1 MNHII
6 VTRFSVPRI
15 GDTDNVNRHRDR
27 EWLDRRLDLFSRFF
41 VPSVDRLDTPV
52 ILLCS
57 SDSASHVARKVDHL
71 SRVEVVVQDEWYGG
85 WSGSDDQIVTR
96 MDSDDAIH
104 RNWFDAVEQAPLE
117 AEVCCTRTFLRYDPV
132 RRRLCSYWRR
142 HPSPLVAF
150 RRGRNPF
157 AHDHATLENHYRV
170 HRVKGPYLMQ
180 VFHGGNVSTR
190 RPPWYRPRV
199 SLERLKD
206 FGIS

>member
-1 MNHII
+1 MAHII
-6 VTRFSVPRI
+6 VTRFSVPRA
-15 GDTDNVNRHRDR
+15 GDPQNANRHRDR
-27 EWLDRRLDLFSRFF
+27 EWLERRLDLFGRFF
-41 VPSVDRLDTPV
+41 VPSVGRLDTPV

-57 SDSASHVARKVDHL
+57 SDSASHVARKVDDL
-71 SRVEVVVQDEWYGG
+71 SWVEVVVQDDWYGG

-104 RNWFDAVEQAPLE
+104 RNWFDAVDQAPPE
-117 AEVCCTRTFLRYDPV
+117 AEVCCTRGFLRYDPA
-132 RRRLCSYWRR
+132 RGRLCSYWRR

-150 RRGRNPF
+150 QQGRNPF
-157 AHDHATLENHYRV
+157 AHDHATLERHYRV
-170 HRVKGPYLMQ
+170 HHVKGLYLAQ
-180 VFHGGNVSTR
+180 IYHGGNVSTR